1 MNLQRRFHH
10 VLINPIVIVV
20 PIVVGLLFAW
30 NHYLFITQHFN
41 LPTNNLMPYTEFK
54 TIDAQGTPQGWQ
66 VEKQGTLDYS
76 LREERGHAGGNTLE
90 IKMSRYTDGA
100 LAVRSPVVNVSGGQ
114 RYFFKGYYAAT
125 ASFDL
130 LVRTYYS
137 DGTSSMKLVK
147 TFPATDKNTWS
158 TVSSLIDA
166 PTTARATQVIYRLH
180 NNGFVRINSNYVER
194 RDSGLAS
201 LMLSNTTSENVI
213 PNNDL
218 HGRNYDYDLDKE
230 LPSSWS
236 EFQSGANIA
245 SFNYNTDT
253 IPYVGVHVS
262 NYKNGE
268 AKWQYEAQAVS
279 PGTLYTYS
287 TDYQSNVG
295 SVLTA
300 EYTMQDGSYRFD
312 TISNLPPSPEWS
324 RVELQIEVPKG
335 ATTLVVT
342 NALHQSG
349 WLNTRQQLLT
359 NSSVGGRLFFD
370 HPLISITF
378 DDGWQSTYDNAVPIL
393 NHYDYKGTF
402 YVNPLSLDTKSFM
415 STTDMHHLVTG
426 KHEVASHGLK
436 HINFT
441 TVNAKELDTQLG
453 AAKTFVSQQTGMS
466 TIDFATPYGEAD
478 AEVTAVAKRYY
489 QSSRGT
495 ESGINTR
502 QNFDPYNL
510 RVLFMGPDTKISQIT
525 QAIEE
530 ARAHNGWLILVYH
543 QIQDKKS
550 SENITPAMFAKQLD
564 LIKHSNIP
572 VRTIE
577 GALQEIYP
585 QL

>member
-1 MNLQRRFHH
+1 MSLQRRFHH
-10 VLINPIVIVV
+10 LLINPIVIIA

-30 NHYLFITQHFN
+30 NHYLFVTQHFN
-41 LPTNNLMPYTEFK
+41 LPTNNLMSYTQFK
-54 TIDAQGTPQGWQ
+54 TVDAQGTPRGWQ
-66 VEKQGTLDYS
+66 IEKQGALEYQ

-90 IKMSRYTDGA
+90 IKLSHYIDGA

-114 RYFFKGYYAAT
+114 RYFFKGYYAAS

-137 DGTSSMKLVK
+137 DGTSSMKLID

-166 PTTARATQVIYRLH
+166 PTTARATQIIYRLH
-180 NNGFVRINSNYVER
+180 NNGFVRLNSDYLEQRN
-194 RDSGLAS
+194 SGLAS
-201 LMLSNTTSENVI
+201 LAMPKPTNENII
-213 PNNDL
+213 PNSDL
-218 HGRNYDYDLDKE
+218 RDTSHNYNLDKE
-230 LPSSWS
+230 VPTSWS
-236 EFQSGANIA
+236 EFQSGKNSAN
-245 SFNYNTDT
+245 FVYNTDS

-262 NYKNGE
+262 GYKNGE
-268 AKWQYEAQAVS
+268 IKWQYEPQTVT
-279 PGTLYTYS
+279 PGTRYTYS
-287 TDYQSNVG
+287 ADYQSNVG
-295 SVLTA
+295 SALTA

-324 RVELQIEVPKG
+324 RVEQQVEVPKG
-335 ATTLVVT
+335 AATLVIT
-342 NALHQSG
+342 NALHQNG
-349 WLNTRQQLLT
+349 WLNTRQQLLA
-359 NSSVGGRLFFD
+359 NSSVTGRPFFD
-370 HPLISITF
+370 HPLVSLTF
-378 DDGWQSTYDNAVPIL
+378 DDGWQSTYDNAIPIL
-393 NHYDYKGTF
+393 NHYGYKGTF

-415 STTDMHHLVTG
+415 STAEMHRLISS

-453 AAKTFVSQQTGMS
+453 ASKTFVSQQTGMS
-466 TIDFATPYGEAD
+466 TIDFATPYGETD
-478 AEVTAVAKRYY
+478 AEVNAVAKHYY

-510 RVLFMGPDTKISQIT
+510 RVLFMGPDMKTAQIT
-525 QAIEE
+525 QAIDE

-543 QIQDKKS
+543 QIQNKKS
-550 SENITPAMFAKQLD
+550 SENITPDTFRKQLQ
-564 LIKHSNIP
+564 LIQHSNLP
-572 VRTIE
+572 VPTIE
-577 GALQEIYP
+577 SALQEIYP